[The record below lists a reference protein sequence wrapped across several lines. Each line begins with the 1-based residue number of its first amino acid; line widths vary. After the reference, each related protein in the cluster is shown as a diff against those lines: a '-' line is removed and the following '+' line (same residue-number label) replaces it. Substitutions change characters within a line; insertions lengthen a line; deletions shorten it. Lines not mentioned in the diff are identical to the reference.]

1 MIHAYFPNI
10 YVDRAV
16 AHTFKSICDGLEVTG
31 LPLTQYAYANGLTS
45 DSRVVTAAPLRGF
58 RFTSRLKGAIDSL
71 LKFKVERRAQPEDW
85 AYLWMDT
92 DLRWA
97 DRLQQAGIRLA
108 KEMINCPLALRAQ
121 ILARAYAS
129 IGEACPD
136 LPTRQAIESEIR
148 HAQAMDAVFCPNPE
162 VLKAMV
168 DIGVDRSKCVAASYG
183 WSPARI
189 NGSSRHLPLEGEHLT
204 LLFCGTLD
212 VRKGAGTLLPAWEKA
227 AVPGKLI
234 IAGAIDP
241 LISRRFE
248 RVLARPDVQCLG
260 YVADVGSVYR
270 SANAFVLPT
279 WEEGGPMVTLEAMSQ
294 GLPCMV
300 TSMGTAGAFTKED
313 GAGIVVDPG
322 DVDQLVDA
330 IRRWSIDTGERMRF
344 GINAQLIAQNF
355 TWKAISQRRA
365 VAFQSFGKS
374 CGDRVLIETQP
385 GRHC

>member
-1 MIHAYFPNI
+1 MIHDYFPNI

-16 AHTFKSICDGLEVTG
+16 AHTFKSIADGLELAG
-31 LPLTQYAYANGLTS
+31 LPLTRYAYANGLPA
-45 DSRVVTAAPLRGF
+45 DRRVVSAVPIRGF
-58 RFTSRLKGAIDSL
+58 RYTSRFKGTLDSL
-71 LKFKVERRAQPEDW
+71 LKFKVERRAQPDDW

-97 DRLQQAGIRLA
+97 DRLRQGGVRLA
-108 KEMINCPLALRAQ
+108 KEMINCPLALKEQ

-129 IGEACPD
+129 IGEVCPD
-136 LPTRQAIESEIR
+136 LPSREAIEAEIR

-168 DIGVDRSKCVAASYG
+168 DIGVDPGRCVAASYG

-189 NGSSRHLPLEGEHLT
+189 NGSSRHHPVEGDELT

-212 VRKGAGTLLPAWEKA
+212 VRKGAGTLLSAWQQA

-241 LISRRFE
+241 LIARKFE
-248 RVLARPDVQCLG
+248 RVLARPDVLCLG
-260 YVADVGSVYR
+260 HVADVGSVYR

-300 TSMGTAGAFTKED
+300 TRMGTAGAFTEND
-313 GAGIVVDPG
+313 GAGIVVEPG
-322 DVDQLVDA
+322 DVDQLVA
-330 IRRWSIDTGERMRF
+330 GIRRWSLDADERMRF
-344 GINAQLIAQNF
+344 GAKARLLAQEF
-355 TWKAISQRRA
+355 TWEAISQRRA
-365 VAFQSFGKS
+365 LTFQSPELSSEALSDHAFPLRR
-374 CGDRVLIETQP
+374 C
-385 GRHC
+385 

>member
-16 AHTFKSICDGLEVTG
+16 AHTYKSIGDGLEVAG
-31 LPLTQYAYANGLTS
+31 LPLTRYVYANGLPA
-45 DSRVVTAAPLRGF
+45 DHQVVSAAPIRGF
-58 RFTSRLKGAIDSL
+58 RYSSRFKGAIDSL
-71 LKFKVERRAQPEDW
+71 LKFKVERRAQPKDW
-85 AYLWMDT
+85 AYLWIDT

-97 DRLQQAGIRLA
+97 DRLRQAGVRLA
-108 KEMINCPLALRAQ
+108 KEMINCPLALKEQ
-121 ILARAYAS
+121 VLARAYAS

-136 LPTRQAIESEIR
+136 LPSREAIDAEIR

-168 DIGVDRSKCVAASYG
+168 DIGLDRSQCVAASYG

-189 NGSSRHLPLEGEHLT
+189 NGNSRYLPIEGDNLT

-212 VRKGAGTLLPAWEKA
+212 VRKGAGTLLSAWEKA

-241 LISRRFE
+241 LIARKFE
-248 RVLARPDVQCLG
+248 RVLARPDVLCLG
-260 YVADVGSVYR
+260 HVADVGSVYR

-300 TSMGTAGAFTKED
+300 TRMGTAGAFTEKD
-313 GAGIVVDPG
+313 GAGIVVEPG

-330 IRRWSIDTGERMRF
+330 IRRWSLDTGERMRF
-344 GINAQLIAQNF
+344 GAKAQLIAQNF
-355 TWKAISQRRA
+355 TWEAISRRRA
-365 VAFQSFGKS
+365 LAFQSLGQS
-374 CGDRVLIETQP
+374 G
-385 GRHC
+385 G